1 MTGLQ
6 CFLIGMV
13 ALGLISFAWDKAD
26 ERDIHGGVLLFAC
39 VAFFGFLLSLI
50 VGAMNRGAI

>member
-13 ALGLISFAWDKAD
+13 ALGLISIVLDRADKIEID
-26 ERDIHGGVLLFAC
+26 NGVLLFTC
-39 VAFFGFLLSLI
+39 FAFAGFLLSLI
-50 VGAMNRGAI
+50 ADAKNRGAI

>member
-13 ALGLISFAWDKAD
+13 TLGLISFALDRAD
-26 ERDIHGGVLLFAC
+26 DIEIDNGVLLFTC
-39 VAFFGFLLSLI
+39 VAFAAFLLSLI
-50 VGAMNRGAI
+50 ADAINGGG